1 MGTVSYIT
9 SKPAMP
15 MATII
20 EVADYTN
27 IMPITVL
34 ITVYL
39 GVFIGIDTSTTG
51 FNCFS
56 RY

>member
-1 MGTVSYIT
+1 
-9 SKPAMP
+9 MP
-15 MATII
+15 MVTTI

-34 ITVYL
+34 TTVYL
-39 GVFIGIDTSTTG
+39 GVFIGIGTSTTG
-51 FNCFS
+51 FTCFS

>member
-1 MGTVSYIT
+1 
-9 SKPAMP
+9 MP
-15 MATII
+15 MATTI

-34 ITVYL
+34 TTVYL
-39 GVFIGIDTSTTG
+39 GVFIGIDTSTTV
-51 FNCFS
+51 FTCFS